1 MATNMTLCDV
11 GNTNASFFEN
21 GKITKIKL
29 ENFKD
34 FKSDE
39 KIYFISVN
47 DEMTSKLQNLPKF
60 VNLEPYFELD
70 TIYEGRGIDRIAS
83 CYAIKNVLIIDAG
96 SAITIDVMMNSMHLG
111 GAIIPGISH
120 VLKACEAISPR
131 LKISLN
137 SQVSLDALPQKTADA
152 VSYGVIKPILL
163 LIESMANGSKIY
175 FTGGDGEFLSRFFAD
190 SIYDRMLVFRGMQ
203 KLIEQKKDILC

>member
-1 MATNMTLCDV
+1 MTLCDV

-47 DEMTSKLQNLPKF
+47 DEMTGKLQNLPKF

-70 TIYEGRGIDRIAS
+70 TIYEGLGIDRIAS
-83 CYAIKNVLIIDAG
+83 CYAIKNGLIIDAG

-137 SQVSLDALPQKTADA
+137 SQVSLDVLPQKTADA

>member
-1 MATNMTLCDV
+1 MTLCDV
-11 GNTNASFFEN
+11 GNTNATFFEN

-39 KIYFISVN
+39 RIYFISVN
-47 DEMTSKLQNLPKF
+47 DEMTQRLRGLSKF

-70 TIYEGRGIDRIAS
+70 TIYSGLGIDRVAS
-83 CYAIKNVLIIDAG
+83 CYAVKNGLIIDAG
-96 SAITIDVMMNSMHLG
+96 SAITMDVMMDSMHLG
-111 GAIIPGISH
+111 GTIMPGISH
-120 VLKACEAISPR
+120 LLKACQAISPR

-137 SQVSLDALPQKTADA
+137 SQIDLDALPQKTADA
-152 VSYGVIKPILL
+152 VSYGIIKPILL
-163 LIESMANGSKIY
+163 LIENMANGSKIY
-175 FTGGDGEFLSRFFAD
+175 FTGGDGEFLSRFFTD

>member
-1 MATNMTLCDV
+1 MT
-11 GNTNASFFEN
+11 G
-21 GKITKIKL
+21 
-29 ENFKD
+29 
-34 FKSDE
+34 
-39 KIYFISVN
+39 
-47 DEMTSKLQNLPKF
+47 KLQNLPKF

-70 TIYEGRGIDRIAS
+70 TIYEGLGIDRIAS
-83 CYAIKNVLIIDAG
+83 CYAIKNGLIIDAG

>member
-1 MATNMTLCDV
+1 MTLCDV

-60 VNLEPYFELD
+60 VNLEPTQKAVFL
-70 TIYEGRGIDRIAS
+70 IRIAE
-83 CYAIKNVLIIDAG
+83 LF
-96 SAITIDVMMNSMHLG
+96 
-111 GAIIPGISH
+111 
-120 VLKACEAISPR
+120 LKKET
-131 LKISLN
+131 K
-137 SQVSLDALPQKTADA
+137 QV
-152 VSYGVIKPILL
+152 
-163 LIESMANGSKIY
+163 
-175 FTGGDGEFLSRFFAD
+175 
-190 SIYDRMLVFRGMQ
+190 
-203 KLIEQKKDILC
+203 

>member
-1 MATNMTLCDV
+1 MTLCDV
-11 GNTNASFFEN
+11 GNTNATFFEN

-29 ENFKD
+29 ENCKD

-47 DEMTSKLQNLPKF
+47 DEMTGKLQNLPKF

-70 TIYEGRGIDRIAS
+70 TIYEGLGIDRIAS
-83 CYAIKNVLIIDAG
+83 CYAIKNGLIIDAG

-137 SQVSLDALPQKTADA
+137 SQVSLDALPPKTADA

>member
-1 MATNMTLCDV
+1 MTLCDV

-70 TIYEGRGIDRIAS
+70 TIYEGLGIDRIAS
-83 CYAIKNVLIIDAG
+83 CYAIKNGLIIDAG

-175 FTGGDGEFLSRFFAD
+175 FTGGDGEFLSRSFAD

>member
-1 MATNMTLCDV
+1 MTLCDV
-11 GNTNASFFEN
+11 GNTNAAFFEN

-47 DEMTSKLQNLPKF
+47 DEMTDKLQNLPKF

-70 TIYEGRGIDRIAS
+70 TIYEGLGIDRIAS
-83 CYAIKNVLIIDAG
+83 CYAIKNGLIIDAG

-111 GAIIPGISH
+111 GAIMPGISH
-120 VLKACEAISPR
+120 VLKACEAISSR